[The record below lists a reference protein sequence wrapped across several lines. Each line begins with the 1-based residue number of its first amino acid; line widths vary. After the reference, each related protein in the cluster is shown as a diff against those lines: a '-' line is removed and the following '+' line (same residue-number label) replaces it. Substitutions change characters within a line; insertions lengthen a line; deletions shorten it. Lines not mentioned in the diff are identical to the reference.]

1 MIRLACGVGALVV
14 LLGVLAGCRRK
25 ATEPQCDALVDRYA
39 ELAMKEQYPDA
50 APAEIESQKKRVRDE
65 AKNDDDFKNCT
76 SEVEAADYEC
86 AMKATS
92 TEAIERCLE

>member
-1 MIRLACGVGALVV
+1 MHALSRLAFGVGVV
-14 LLGVLAGCRRK
+14 VVLAGCRRK
-25 ATEPQCDALVDRYA
+25 ATETQCDALVDRYA

-50 APAEIESQKKRVRDE
+50 APGEIDSQKKRVRDE

-86 AMKATS
+86 AMKATT